1 MLDYKLIFADDLIQK
16 DIKLKN
22 LRIFFLI
29 FTLTTLS
36 FANEI
41 VYFLP
46 FESRQALTH
55 LISLING
62 AQQNISI
69 SIYSFTNKEIAKALK
84 KASSRGVSINIIYD
98 MESNKKNP
106 KSTIGYLSKYQNI
119 QTCLLSGL
127 ASRNGQFKGL
137 MHQKMA
143 IIDRSVL
150 ILGSA
155 NWSKSAFENNYETL
169 ILTSNPQSI
178 QKALESF
185 SLMFER
191 CVPY

>member
-1 MLDYKLIFADDLIQK
+1 M
-16 DIKLKN
+16 KN
-22 LRIFFLI
+22 FRIFFLFFLLNTI
-29 FTLTTLS
+29 TI
-36 FANEI
+36 ANEI

-55 LISLING
+55 LISLINQ
-62 AQQNISI
+62 AQNNINI
-69 SIYSFTNKEIAKALK
+69 SIYSFTNKEISKALK
-84 KASSRGVSINIIYD
+84 RAAQRGVSINIIYD

-106 KSTIGYLSKYQNI
+106 KSTIGYLSKYKNI

-127 ASRNGQFKGL
+127 GSKNKQYKGL

-143 IIDRSVL
+143 IIDRNIL

-169 ILTSNPQSI
+169 ILTSNPQSVE
-178 QKALESF
+178 KALKTYT
-185 SLMFER
+185 LMFEQ
-191 CVPY
+191 CTPY

>member
-1 MLDYKLIFADDLIQK
+1 M
-16 DIKLKN
+16 KN
-22 LRIFFLI
+22 LRVFLLFCLFGFI
-29 FTLTTLS
+29 AC
-36 FANEI
+36 ANEI

-46 FESRQALTH
+46 FESRQALGH

-62 AQQNISI
+62 AQKNINI

-84 KASSRGVSINIIYD
+84 KAAQRGVSINIIYD

-106 KSTIGYLSKYQNI
+106 KSTIGYLSKYKNI

-127 ASRNGQFKGL
+127 SAKNKQYKGL

-169 ILTSNPQSI
+169 MLTSNPQSI
-178 QKALESF
+178 QKALESY
-185 SLMFER
+185 SRMFEQ
-191 CVPY
+191 CTPF